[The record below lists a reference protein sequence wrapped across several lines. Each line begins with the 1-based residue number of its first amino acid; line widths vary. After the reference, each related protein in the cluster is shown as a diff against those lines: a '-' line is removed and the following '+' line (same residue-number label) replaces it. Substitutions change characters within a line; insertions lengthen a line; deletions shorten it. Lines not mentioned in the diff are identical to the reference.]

1 MKNILLVCNAGMS
14 TSMLVQK
21 MQAAAKEQGIEATIQ
36 AKSVTD
42 AANEIDKADV
52 LLLGPQVGY
61 QKSEMEKLADGRI
74 PVEVID
80 MRDYGTMNGK
90 KVLAHALACFEIIS
104 NVGTAKSCYINAI
117 HKAKEGDY
125 EEAKKLIEEGN
136 KMYAEG
142 HKAHVEM
149 IQKEASGESVETC
162 LLLIHAEDQMMSAET
177 FQVLAGEFIDLCK
190 MINK

>member
-61 QKSEMEKLADGRI
+61 QK
-74 PVEVID
+74 
-80 MRDYGTMNGK
+80 
-90 KVLAHALACFEIIS
+90 F
-104 NVGTAKSCYINAI
+104 
-117 HKAKEGDY
+117 
-125 EEAKKLIEEGN
+125 
-136 KMYAEG
+136 
-142 HKAHVEM
+142 
-149 IQKEASGESVETC
+149 
-162 LLLIHAEDQMMSAET
+162 
-177 FQVLAGEFIDLCK
+177 
-190 MINK
+190 

>member
-52 LLLGPQVGY
+52 FCSVWPQVGY

-74 PVEVID
+74 P
-80 MRDYGTMNGK
+80 
-90 KVLAHALACFEIIS
+90 
-104 NVGTAKSCYINAI
+104 
-117 HKAKEGDY
+117 
-125 EEAKKLIEEGN
+125 EE
-136 KMYAEG
+136 
-142 HKAHVEM
+142 
-149 IQKEASGESVETC
+149 
-162 LLLIHAEDQMMSAET
+162 
-177 FQVLAGEFIDLCK
+177 
-190 MINK
+190 

>member
-36 AKSVTD
+36 AKS
-42 AANEIDKADV
+42 DV

-90 KVLAHALACFEIIS
+90 KVLAHALE
-104 NVGTAKSCYINAI
+104 
-117 HKAKEGDY
+117 
-125 EEAKKLIEEGN
+125 LI
-136 KMYAEG
+136 
-142 HKAHVEM
+142 
-149 IQKEASGESVETC
+149 GE
-162 LLLIHAEDQMMSAET
+162 
-177 FQVLAGEFIDLCK
+177 
-190 MINK
+190 

>member
-21 MQAAAKEQGIEATIQ
+21 MQAAAKEQGIEVAIQ

-42 AANEIDKADV
+42 AANEIDKVDV

-61 QKSEMEKLADGRI
+61 QKGKMETLAAGRI

-90 KVLAHALACFEIIS
+90 AVLATAL
-104 NVGTAKSCYINAI
+104 
-117 HKAKEGDY
+117 
-125 EEAKKLIEEGN
+125 KLL
-136 KMYAEG
+136 
-142 HKAHVEM
+142 
-149 IQKEASGESVETC
+149 GE
-162 LLLIHAEDQMMSAET
+162 
-177 FQVLAGEFIDLCK
+177 
-190 MINK
+190 

>member
-42 AANEIDKADV
+42 AANEIDKAAGYDAKIFALPFSDAPRVLEDV
-52 LLLGPQVGY
+52 DVILLGPQVRF
-61 QKSEMEKLADGRI
+61 QKSAIEKLAAGRKKGPI

-90 KVLAHALACFEIIS
+90 KVLAHALE
-104 NVGTAKSCYINAI
+104 
-117 HKAKEGDY
+117 
-125 EEAKKLIEEGN
+125 LI
-136 KMYAEG
+136 
-142 HKAHVEM
+142 
-149 IQKEASGESVETC
+149 GE
-162 LLLIHAEDQMMSAET
+162 
-177 FQVLAGEFIDLCK
+177 
-190 MINK
+190 